1 MRKIAISCLLGLVVG
16 LLSFPKPT
24 MCVTMCIVTV
34 TAYHPG
40 VYDPSTGRRGVTASG
55 LKVAKGMIAVSRD
68 VEKNLNLDFGD
79 CVLLHGLGVYEFKDR
94 MARRLQ
100 KKVDIYMDCT
110 KKARRFGVKRY
121 IMLVKLA

>member
-1 MRKIAISCLLGLVVG
+1 MRKIAIFCLIGLGVG
-16 LLSFPKPT
+16 LLSCPKPT
-24 MCVTMCIVTV
+24 MCVTMTIVTV

-55 LKVAKGMIAVSRD
+55 LKVAQGMVAVSRD

-79 CVLLHGLGVYEFKDR
+79 QVLLHGLGVYEFQDR

-100 KKVDIYMDCT
+100 KKVDIFMDCT